1 MQSHQHSNSSD
12 ELHGF
17 SDFNEIAS
25 RLIKNSEHNNQ
36 WTSNLKESD
45 TNKETNNNQP
55 NQEQN
60 QKSNIEY
67 LK

>member
-1 MQSHQHSNSSD
+1 MHSHQHSNSSD
-12 ELHGF
+12 DLYGL
-17 SDFNEIAS
+17 SDFKEIAS

-36 WTSNLKESD
+36 WTSNLKKSD

-55 NQEQN
+55 NQDQN
-60 QKSNIEY
+60 QQSNIEY